1 MVCLVMVF
9 ENGFL
14 VLKNKENKDNENEEN
29 TKNMSF
35 FMF

>member
-14 VLKNKENKDNENEEN
+14 VLKNKKNKDNENEEN